1 MGWLGWLLGGVR
13 AVSNFFDSLYNR
25 LPSSVR
31 GLIFGFSVVVT
42 VVLFIFFFRV
52 RARINCYLDLGDST
66 RSRIMKYTPNQ
77 KSFTSPLFY
86 PSTHKNY
93 VDTMESIKY

>member
-66 RSRIMKYTPNQ
+66 RAREKEEGLVFYNPLYLKGFSIVSNIT
-77 KSFTSPLFY
+77 TSSDLY
-86 PSTHKNY
+86 L
-93 VDTMESIKY
+93 

>member
-42 VVLFIFFFRV
+42 VVLFIFFLPGY
-52 RARINCYLDLGDST
+52 ILDYLYKL
-66 RSRIMKYTPNQ
+66 
-77 KSFTSPLFY
+77 LFGFGR
-86 PSTHKNY
+86 
-93 VDTMESIKY
+93 